1 MSGCDCYVI
10 LRRQTSSS
18 SLPGTASLSTDFC
31 QPGAVCILKWF
42 GPESSDEHR
51 ALADRVALAGTLP
64 AICDLAEPLSPVSNL
79 NDSPHICPFL
89 DINPSSVPPLPP
101 TTRPIRLFNVSHAKR
116 QVGAMFVEEIGGGY
130 FNQDDLFERGTF
142 ILDSGSTH
150 LWVWFGDG
158 ALSQDECELAVRVA
172 IRLSRYIKQ
181 MKYYIPADLM
191 KTQNVVTGLKQ
202 VSKGGGRDAV
212 ECPPIT
218 VELCESGREP
228 ANFKACFFGWQ
239 DTKGKDKYVKMYDKY
254 LAENLD
260 EPASDDEAAKTLR
273 AQEQQQQASER
284 RVSTGGTP
292 VEGAQSEKLAR
303 LSFYAGSGTKPGAL
317 VNGQAGRGGRGSMG
331 RGGAGGRSSGGALA
345 KKVAGRTLTIEER
358 LGGVT
363 KAGRRGSI
371 HMANASQPLK
381 FNQDTMGLSIV
392 MAQLHAKEL
401 NWVAYG
407 YTSKQELSLL
417 GSGKDGLTGAVGAL
431 TETTV
436 AYATVRFEVAELKSH
451 GVDSST
457 DRYLLVQWVPA
468 SSSPLVRGAVNAHRA
483 AVHEVF
489 SPHHL
494 QVNADDKSD
503 LELSAVIEQFKNARI
518 QT

>member
-1 MSGCDCYVI
+1 
-10 LRRQTSSS
+10 
-18 SLPGTASLSTDFC
+18 
-31 QPGAVCILKWF
+31 
-42 GPESSDEHR
+42 
-51 ALADRVALAGTLP
+51 
-64 AICDLAEPLSPVSNL
+64 
-79 NDSPHICPFL
+79 
-89 DINPSSVPPLPP
+89 
-101 TTRPIRLFNVSHAKR
+101 
-116 QVGAMFVEEIGGGY
+116 MFVEEIGGGY

-158 ALSQDECELAVRVA
+158 ALSKDECELVIRVA
-172 IRLSRYIKQ
+172 VRLSRHIKE
-181 MKYYIPADLM
+181 MKYYTPVDLLR
-191 KTQNVVTGLKQ
+191 TQNAVTSLNK
-202 VSKGGGRDAV
+202 VSKGGGREAV

-239 DTKGKDKYVKMYDKY
+239 DTKAKDKYVKMYQKY
-254 LAENLD
+254 LAENLE
-260 EPASDDEAAKTLR
+260 EPASDDEAAKTRR
-273 AQEQQQQASER
+273 AQEQQQASDRSESAMGA
-284 RVSTGGTP
+284 ST
-292 VEGAQSEKLAR
+292 ENDAKSEQLKR
-303 LSFYAGSGTKPGAL
+303 LSFYASSGAKPKAL
-317 VNGQAGRGGRGSMG
+317 GNGRAGGRGSMG
-331 RGGAGGRSSGGALA
+331 RGGGGRGSGGALA

-381 FNQDTMGLSIV
+381 FNQDTVSLSSV

-401 NWVAYG
+401 NWVVYG

-417 GSGKDGLTGAVGAL
+417 GSGKDGLTGAVGVL
-431 TETTV
+431 NETTV
-436 AYATVRFEVAELKSH
+436 AYATVRFEAAELAMH

-494 QVNADDKSD
+494 QVNADDKGD
-503 LELSAVIEQFKNARI
+503 LELSAVIDQFKNARI